1 MTRND
6 ALITELESAYDAYQT
21 IQATIDEIGPARLDE
36 LNHLYNRFDS
46 LLSAYKESASGSG
59 RETFEQYIAF
69 QSELE
74 TFETSLPED
83 GLETGVFEDAI
94 DFLDQRRL
102 QESDFEEARVIL
114 EPAADT
120 LGILTERDDARNTYT
135 AAKRDVEQRI
145 NELTDEI
152 EHLQELLAFEH
163 TDFDVPVGQLRS
175 LIEAYNQ
182 AVRDDFSSYKSNTSS
197 REFIQF
203 LETTTAY
210 PLIEFPAPPSEL
222 VNYLESTEIGTEP
235 TPRLLEYTNFTRS
248 KLSHYVDDPSTFQ
261 ARIGANQ
268 TYLDRISADPLII
281 SWPPSAQDELHWRI
295 RELTSVI
302 NRFAPAETVRKLNDL
317 QKFSHRDDY
326 PDIRLAAQADA
337 TLDEQEKQRLTTG
350 ELREELESKQRDR
363 DQLRSALSTYSI

>member
-145 NELTDEI
+145 DELTDEI

-175 LIEAYNQ
+175 LIDAYNQ

>member
-6 ALITELESAYDAYQT
+6 ALITELESAYDAYQSIQST
-21 IQATIDEIGPARLDE
+21 IGEIGRDRLDE
-36 LNHLYNRFDS
+36 LDRLYNRFDT
-46 LLSAYKESASGSG
+46 LLSTYKESASGSG

-94 DFLDQRRL
+94 DYLDQRRL

-114 EPAADT
+114 EPAVDT
-120 LGILTERDDARNTYT
+120 LGILTERDEARNSFT
-135 AAKRDVEQRI
+135 AAKRAVEQRI
-145 NELTDEI
+145 DELTDEI
-152 EHLQELLAFEH
+152 DHLQELLAFED
-163 TDFDVPVGQLRS
+163 TDFDVPVDQLRS

-210 PLIEFPAPPSEL
+210 PLIEFPSPPPEL
-222 VNYLESTEIGTEP
+222 VDYLESTEVGTEP
-235 TPRLLEYTNFTRS
+235 TPRVLEYTNYTRS

-268 TYLDRISADPLII
+268 TYLDRLSADPLMI
-281 SWPPSAQDELHWRI
+281 SWPPPAPDELHWRI
-295 RELTSVI
+295 RELTSII

-317 QKFSHRDDY
+317 QKFSHQDDY
-326 PDIRLAAQADA
+326 LDLRLAARADA
-337 TLDEQEKQRLTTG
+337 ALDEQEKQRLTTG
-350 ELREELESKQRDR
+350 ELREELETKQRDR
-363 DQLRSALSTYSI
+363 DQLQSAVSTYSI